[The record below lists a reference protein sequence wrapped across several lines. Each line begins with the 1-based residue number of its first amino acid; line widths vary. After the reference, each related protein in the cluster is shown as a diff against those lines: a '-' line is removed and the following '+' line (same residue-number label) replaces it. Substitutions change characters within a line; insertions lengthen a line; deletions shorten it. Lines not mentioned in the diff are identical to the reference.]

1 MKRMIVVLTM
11 MLLFTV
17 SAYSQSTWTPPET
30 PTTRVGVIGNV
41 WHPLGVFVNQD
52 LGGWGLYAT
61 AKSNL
66 EVHQSP
72 MMNQYNFTGGLSL
85 KIFTNTARSLVSDLM
100 VGVSYNTDPDNLD
113 YANADSEW
121 GVEILL
127 MTPFVDKNFRLIVG
141 WSSNANEALYGTTL
155 GFAYQF

>member
-1 MKRMIVVLTM
+1 MKLVLFM
-11 MLLFTV
+11 SMLFILFTI
-17 SAYSQSTWTPPET
+17 SIYSQTTWTPPET
-30 PTTRVGVIGNV
+30 PTNRIGVIGNV
-41 WHPLGVFVNQD
+41 WHPVGVIVNKD

-72 MMNQYNFTGGLSL
+72 MMNQFNFTGGLSL
-85 KIFTNTARSLVSDLM
+85 KMFTNTARSLASDLM
-100 VGVSYNTDPDNLD
+100 VGVSYNTDPKNLA
-113 YANADSEW
+113 YANVDSEW
-121 GVEILL
+121 GIEILL
-127 MTPFVDKNFRLIVG
+127 MTPFVDNNFRLIVG